1 MIDPIVDLLN
11 RIKNAQAVQKE
22 SVEVP
27 FSNVKFCIA
36 QIMEKYGFVG
46 KVAKSG
52 KKEGRE
58 IKIELK
64 YDESGSARITGLQRI
79 SKQGQ
84 RIYSSYKD
92 LKPVK
97 GGSGIAIVSTPK
109 GIMSHTEAIKKKV
122 GGEVIAK
129 IW

>member
-1 MIDPIVDLLN
+1 MDPIVDLLN
-11 RIKNAQAVQKE
+11 RIKNAQAVQQA

-27 FSNVKFCIA
+27 FSNIKFSIA

-46 KVAKSG
+46 KVSKAG
-52 KKEGRE
+52 KKEGKTM
-58 IKIELK
+58 KIELK
-64 YDESGSARITGLQRI
+64 YDGKSAGRITGIKRI

-84 RIYSSYKD
+84 RAYTGYKD

-97 GGSGIAIVSTPK
+97 GGSGISIISTPK
-109 GIMSHTEAIKKKV
+109 GIMSHVEAIKKKV
-122 GGEVIAK
+122 GGEIIAQ